1 MNFFIFFLSKNIV
14 IFQDLQPVDMTLETR
29 EGLAQRGRAL
39 IFKSFRIALKQPNSH
54 ELLSMFLVEHKN
66 EK

>member
-1 MNFFIFFLSKNIV
+1 MLVTI
-14 IFQDLQPVDMTLETR
+14 LETR

-54 ELLSMFLVEHKN
+54 ELLSTFLVEHKN

>member
-1 MNFFIFFLSKNIV
+1 
-14 IFQDLQPVDMTLETR
+14 MTPETR

-39 IFKSFRIALKQPNSH
+39 ILKSFRIALKHPNSH
-54 ELLSMFLVEHKN
+54 ELLRTFLVEHKN